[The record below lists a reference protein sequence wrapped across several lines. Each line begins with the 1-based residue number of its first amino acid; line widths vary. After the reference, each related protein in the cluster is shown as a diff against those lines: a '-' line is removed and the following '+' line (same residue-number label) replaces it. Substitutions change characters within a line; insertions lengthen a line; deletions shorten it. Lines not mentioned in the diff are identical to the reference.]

1 MPILDT
7 NAMMTTP
14 FAKSI
19 SDAHKYK
26 RLLEVV
32 DVSDTLGIL
41 INADPD
47 SMASAL
53 ALKRILWNKVR
64 RALIYRINSIERAD
78 NLAFVKLLTV
88 DQKHIRY
95 LKRSVISKWA
105 LVDSQPH
112 HNKQFMDLNYAII
125 IDHHPVT
132 EPIRADFLDI
142 REEYGANASI
152 LTEYLKAGK
161 IKPSPKL
168 ATALFYGI
176 KTDTNNF
183 IRASD
188 PHDMAAF
195 KYLYQFTNMRI
206 LKKIE
211 SSEMTRSML
220 PKYRQAMEQL
230 NFIRD
235 IAYVHMDRVES
246 PDLLVIMADFFLN
259 IVEIEWSIVSGVYKN
274 KLIVILR
281 NAGFHGDAGKTAK
294 DLFEGWKG
302 SAGGHRNAAR
312 AEIPLQNILDFS
324 SDESGLG
331 AFVKTIIKRIK

>member
-1 MPILDT
+1 M
-7 NAMMTTP
+7 A
-14 FAKSI
+14 AKI
-19 SDAHKYK
+19 KKA
-26 RLLEVV
+26 
-32 DVSDTLGIL
+32 LG
-41 INADPD
+41 
-47 SMASAL
+47 
-53 ALKRILWNKVR
+53 
-64 RALIYRINSIERAD
+64 
-78 NLAFVKLLTV
+78 
-88 DQKHIRY
+88 
-95 LKRSVISKWA
+95 
-105 LVDSQPH
+105 
-112 HNKQFMDLNYAII
+112 
-125 IDHHPVT
+125 T
-132 EPIRADFLDI
+132 EP
-142 REEYGANASI
+142 
-152 LTEYLKAGK
+152 
-161 IKPSPKL
+161 KL
-168 ATALFYGI
+168 IHDGRGI
-176 KTDTNNF
+176 FDVVVEDELVYSKFKTGSFPDE
-183 IRASD
+183 
-188 PHDMAAF
+188 
-195 KYLYQFTNMRI
+195 
-206 LKKIE
+206 KIE
-211 SSEMTRSML
+211 SSEMTRSMV

>member
-1 MPILDT
+1 
-7 NAMMTTP
+7 MMTVP
-14 FAKSI
+14 IPKSI
-19 SDAHKYK
+19 SATQKYK

-47 SMASAL
+47 SMASAM
-53 ALKRILWNKVR
+53 ALKRIFWKKVR
-64 RALIYRINSIERAD
+64 RTLIFRINSIKRAD

-88 DQKHIRY
+88 DQKHIRH
-95 LKRSVISKWA
+95 LKRSIISKWA

-112 HNKQFMDLNYAII
+112 HNKLFKNHEYAVI

-132 EPIRADFLDI
+132 EPIEADFLDI
-142 REEYGANASI
+142 REDYGANSSL

-176 KTDTNNF
+176 KSDTNNF
-183 IRASD
+183 VRASD
-188 PHDMAAF
+188 PHDIAAF

-220 PKYRQAMEQL
+220 PKYRQAIERI
-230 NFIRD
+230 NFIKD
-235 IAYVHMDRVES
+235 IAYVHVDRIDS
-246 PDLLVIMADFFLN
+246 PDILVMIADFFLN
-259 IVEIEWSIVSGVYKN
+259 IAEIEWSIVSGVYKE
-274 KLIVILR
+274 KLVVILR

-294 DLFEGWKG
+294 ALFEGWQG

-312 AEIPLQNILDFS
+312 AEIALPNILDVS
-324 SDESGLG
+324 GGESGLES
-331 AFVKTIIKRIK
+331 FVKTIIKAIDSSG

>member
-1 MPILDT
+1 
-7 NAMMTTP
+7 MTTP
-14 FAKSI
+14 FPKSI
-19 SDAHKYK
+19 SDTQKYK
-26 RLLEVV
+26 RLLAVV
-32 DVSDTLGIL
+32 DASDTLCIL

-53 ALKRILWNKVR
+53 ALKRIFWKKVR
-64 RALIYRINSIERAD
+64 RVLVYRINSIKRAD

-95 LKRSVISKWA
+95 LKRSVVSKWA

-112 HNKQFMDLNYAII
+112 HNTLFMDHNYAII

-132 EPIRADFLDI
+132 EPVKADFLDI
-142 REEYGANASI
+142 REDYGANSSI

-176 KTDTNNF
+176 KTDTDNF
-183 IRASD
+183 VRASD
-188 PHDMAAF
+188 PHDIAAF
-195 KYLYQFTNMRI
+195 KYLYQFTNMGI

-220 PKYRQAMEQL
+220 PKYQRAIEQL

-235 IAYVHMDRVES
+235 IAYVHMESVDS
-246 PDLLVIMADFFLN
+246 PDLLVLIADFFLN
-259 IVEIEWSIVSGVYKN
+259 IAEIEWSIVSGVYKE
-274 KLIVILR
+274 KLVVILR

-294 DLFEGWKG
+294 ELFESWKG

-312 AEIPLQNILDFS
+312 AEIPLQHILDFS
-324 SDESGLG
+324 GGESGLG